1 MFPEDTTVISPT
13 TAMFYCEASGTRSP
27 NITWIRNG
35 TTLESGNDIL
45 ITADTRDGITN
56 STLKVLNTSPND
68 AAIYTCVATT
78 AAGPVN
84 ASAELTVICRSCFYQ
99 FRITR

>member
-1 MFPEDTTVISPT
+1 MVISPA

-35 TTLESGNDIL
+35 TTLESGEDVHIA
-45 ITADTRDGITN
+45 TGTRDISIRN
-56 STLKVLNTSPND
+56 STLRVLNTLPND

-78 AAGPVN
+78 AAGTVN
-84 ASAELTVICRSCFYQ
+84 ASAELTVICTCFVLSLLYY
-99 FRITR
+99 RLHIS